1 MNTRPSKTANVA
13 LTTSPAPLG
22 RRVLFT
28 IVSLLAA
35 AAVFLCLDLIIAR
48 RDRARSTGG

>member
-13 LTTSPAPLG
+13 LTTSPEPLG

-35 AAVFLCLDLIIAR
+35 AAALLDLIIPR
-48 RDRARSTGG
+48 RDRACATGG